1 MGANSIKKELQLP
14 SCESSRAAAEEKF
27 MPELPEVETIRCG
40 LEPHVVG
47 RKISDVILRNRS
59 LRWPV
64 HAELAAMVRGRVI
77 QSVERRAKYLLLRC
91 DSGSII
97 LHLGMSGRLRILPA
111 GTAAGKHDHADII
124 FDSGACLRFCDPRRF
139 GALLWTSTDPLRHP
153 LLIASGPEPLSAV
166 FSGDYL
172 YEQSRRRKISI
183 KQFIMDHKVVCG
195 VGNIYASEAL
205 FLAGINPLTAAGKI
219 SRPRCRRLAAAIK
232 KTLKSA
238 IAAGGTTLRDFQGAS
253 GDPGYFQRRL
263 RVYGRSGE
271 PCYVCGRRVRSQRSG
286 QRSTFYCPQ
295 CQR

>member
-1 MGANSIKKELQLP
+1 
-14 SCESSRAAAEEKF
+14 

-40 LEPHVVG
+40 LEPLVVG
-47 RKISDVILRNRS
+47 RKIADVILRNRS

-64 HAELAAMVRGRVI
+64 HAGLAGMVRGQVI

-97 LHLGMSGRLRILPA
+97 LHLGMSGHLRILPA
-111 GTAAGKHDHADII
+111 ETSPGKHDHVDII

-139 GALLWTSTDPLRHP
+139 GALLWSAGEPLQHP
-153 LLIASGPEPLSAV
+153 LLFVCGPEPLSAA
-166 FSGDYL
+166 FTGDYL
-172 YEQSRRRKISI
+172 YERSRGRKISI

-195 VGNIYASEAL
+195 VGNIYASESL

-238 IAAGGTTLRDFQGAS
+238 IAAGGTTLRDFHGAS
-253 GDPGYFQRRL
+253 GNPGYFQRRL

-271 PCYVCGRRVRSQRSG
+271 PCYVCGSRVRSQRSG
-286 QRSTFYCPQ
+286 QRSTFYCPR